1 MIKKIIVE
9 EIKKFFLNEFAY
21 PEMRPEEKNTWDI
34 NGENVDINFFV
45 HKYDEWNHQGGENS
59 GYKDPSEASV
69 LEFIENNYE
78 DFTHDEKLKKEL
90 LWALTDREVLNENES
105 KYNKEKEALMKS
117 KSIDAEMK
125 EKILKYFTAGS
136 TYKEGGHVH
145 GLSKPKELMDKTSKT
160 EGVSMGADKDGFF
173 VYTHRQRSK
182 SYESPEKISIK
193 DIEFTES
200 TG

>member
-1 MIKKIIVE
+1 MIKKIIIE
-9 EIKKFFLNEFAY
+9 EIGKIFLKEFSY
-21 PEMRPEEKNTWDI
+21 DTLKPEEKNTWNI
-34 NGENVDINFFV
+34 NGEEVGISFFV
-45 HKYDEWNHQGGENS
+45 EKYDIWNQGG
-59 GYKDPSEASV
+59 YIDPSETSV
-69 LEFIENNYE
+69 LEFIQNNYE

-90 LWALTDREVLNENES
+90 LWALTDRNVLDEG
-105 KYNKEKEALMKS
+105 KKEQISDYVDAKAALMRS

-125 EKILKYFTAGS
+125 EKIFKYFTGGS

-145 GLSKPKELMDKTSKT
+145 GLTKPKELMDKTPKAD
-160 EGVSMGADKDGFF
+160 GVSMGADKDGFF

-193 DIEFTES
+193 DIEFTEN